1 MAGRHRHPLPESW
14 GMTKR
19 YSLGPVVLLAALLA
33 VSAAG
38 VADDGPTLQESV
50 EAAYHRYL
58 ELDEGELA
66 DYIPALAQADP
77 DDFGIVVVTAEGERF
92 ERGDTGKPF
101 AIMSAAKPF
110 TLALVMQ
117 QRGRDVVIDRIGVD
131 PTGQPFN
138 SLSGIDPQD
147 GRPLNPMVNAGAI
160 TAVSLVTASDPDE
173 RWSAIL
179 GFYDLLAGDQ
189 LSLMN
194 DVYKSVSTSNY
205 RNRAIVSL
213 LRLSGR
219 LGADPD
225 ETLDV
230 YNKQSCVAVTAGQLA
245 VMGATL
251 ANGGI
256 NPLTNMRVLGPD
268 PVRDVLAVMMMNG
281 MYDESGIWAVRA
293 GLPAKSGVG
302 GGIVAVVPGRL
313 AIVAY
318 SPRLSESGNSVRA
331 MRAIEDIAR
340 EQRLSIVLP

>member
-1 MAGRHRHPLPESW
+1 
-14 GMTKR
+14 MTKQLYGR
-19 YSLGPVVLLAALLA
+19 PGVLLALLLA
-33 VSAAG
+33 VPAT
-38 VADDGPTLQESV
+38 VFADDRPALKESV

-58 ELDEGELA
+58 DLDEGELA
-66 DYIPALAQADP
+66 DYIPALAEADP
-77 DDFGIVVVTAEGERF
+77 DDFGIVVVTADGERF
-92 ERGDTGKPF
+92 ERGDTDKRF

-110 TLALVMQ
+110 TVALVMQ
-117 QRGRDVVIDRIGVD
+117 QRGRGVVVDRIGVD
-131 PTGQPFN
+131 PTGLPFN
-138 SLSGIDPQD
+138 SLSGIDPLD

-189 LSLMN
+189 LEIMN
-194 DVYKSVSTSNY
+194 DVYVSVSTSNY

-213 LRLSGR
+213 LQQSGR

-251 ANGGI
+251 ANGGVH
-256 NPLTNMRVLGPD
+256 PLTGKRVLDPE

-281 MYDESGIWAVRA
+281 MYDESGNWAVRA

-302 GGIVAVVPGRL
+302 GGIVAVAPGRL

-340 EQRLSIVLP
+340 EQRLSVFLP